1 MFDYW
6 NIFFQLYYKK
16 ILEKFKNNINGKD
29 SVSLN
34 SLSLNNKMEID
45 LANFYQHKKIDLI
58 FDAFNQE
65 NSILMNY
72 IINNIGFHCFYLNS
86 QMIGNNICQK
96 ILLNGKIYP
105 YLFKKNEVYNDVEK
119 KDISSF
125 QTSIQNNYFL
135 PLKNEFFLTKN
146 TFEKSFPNKIFEI
159 HQNIN
164 HEKSNNSPNIKN
176 NNNQNLNFENN
187 NKQIIT
193 KKTNTGLLL
202 A

>member
-72 IINNIGFHCFYLNS
+72 IINNIRFNCFYLNS

-105 YLFKKNEVYNDVEK
+105 YLFKKK
-119 KDISSF
+119 
-125 QTSIQNNYFL
+125 
-135 PLKNEFFLTKN
+135 
-146 TFEKSFPNKIFEI
+146 
-159 HQNIN
+159 
-164 HEKSNNSPNIKN
+164 
-176 NNNQNLNFENN
+176 
-187 NKQIIT
+187 
-193 KKTNTGLLL
+193 
-202 A
+202 